1 MPNFGFSS
9 VKGSAKSLKE
19 RGGHGRLV
27 MFNVTDS
34 GQDFQFFS
42 PSSSRMAKGNTAV
55 ALRIS
60 APLSVTFSISFH
72 LAPLAI
78 FERLEAY
85 FRLRELIRLF
95 TFLPSHRRT
104 QGWLDLLAGKVTS
117 LLSPCDCL

>member
-19 RGGHGRLV
+19 RGGNGRLV

-55 ALRIS
+55 ALRIG
-60 APLSVTFSISFH
+60 APLSATFSISFH

-85 FRLRELIRLF
+85 FRLRELIRL
-95 TFLPSHRRT
+95 
-104 QGWLDLLAGKVTS
+104 
-117 LLSPCDCL
+117 SPKR